1 MIRAVSFLLRCF
13 ILFFCVSALR
23 AEPSLP
29 LHAESD
35 SVTPVDFP
43 AVVSPAMKWAQGN
56 FAKDPMVIRFRGR
69 YLLYYSYF
77 GPEAKNADG
86 NPVLTIGIA
95 SSDDLT
101 NWKFERN
108 ILPMQEVDAKGLGA
122 PCAKVFGDQVCLFYQ
137 SYGTG
142 ANDAICLARSD
153 DGLNFTPHP
162 RNPIFRPQG
171 DWTNGRAIDADVV
184 LFRGKLFLYAAT
196 RDPEGKIQKLV
207 AATADPASDLGP
219 EAWTQ
224 AADFSILEP
233 VLPWEKECIEAPSAV
248 ERDGRLYLF
257 YAGAYNNSPQQIGVA
272 VSEDGIHFT
281 RLWNVPFISN
291 GPPGAWNASES
302 GHPGIFTDGDGS
314 NRLFFQGNS
323 AAGKDWRLSN
333 VRIIWNKVDGFS
345 VPRVGTGSADEAT
358 PEEAG
363 RQ

>member
-1 MIRAVSFLLRCF
+1 MNTKTLPFL
-13 ILFFCVSALR
+13 ILFFAVSAVF

-29 LHAESD
+29 LPAGSE
-35 SVTPVDFP
+35 SVTPADFP
-43 AVVSPAMKWAQGN
+43 AIASPAMKWAQGD
-56 FAKDPMVIRFRGR
+56 FAKDPTAIRFRGK
-69 YLLYYSYF
+69 YYLYYSYF

-86 NPVLTIGIA
+86 QPVLTIGIA

-122 PCAKVFGDQVCLFYQ
+122 PCARVFGDQVLLFYQ

-153 DGLNFTPHP
+153 DGLHFTPHP
-162 RNPIFRPQG
+162 RNPIFRPHG
-171 DWTNGRAIDADVV
+171 DWTNGRAIDADAV
-184 LFRGKLFLYAAT
+184 LFKGKLFLYAAT

-224 AADFSILEP
+224 AADFSVLEP
-233 VLPWEKECIEAPSAV
+233 ALPWEKECIEAPSAV

-272 VSEDGIHFT
+272 VSEDGVRFT
-281 RLWNVPFISN
+281 RLWDVPFIPN
-291 GPPGAWNASES
+291 GPAGAWNASES
-302 GHPGIFTDGDGS
+302 GHPGIFTDEDGS
-314 NRLFFQGNS
+314 NRLFFQGD
-323 AAGKDWRLSN
+323 AAGVNGWRLSN
-333 VRIIWNKVDGFS
+333 VRIEWDRIDGFS
-345 VPRVGTGSADEAT
+345 VPRVAAGPSDGEPA
-358 PEEAG
+358 EEAG
-363 RQ
+363 LQ